1 MVMNDVV
8 RFGAK
13 GSGEGQLRDPR
24 GMAIDSKEN
33 LVVCDSGNH
42 RLQLFSTDGR
52 AFAFGSQGK
61 EAGRFDKPQDVVVSS
76 DGRLFVTDYCN
87 NRVQVLQRSNSEAL
101 IN

>member
-1 MVMNDVV
+1 MYKIGE
-8 RFGAK
+8 R

-42 RLQLFSTDGR
+42 RLQLFTTDGR
-52 AFAFGSQGK
+52 AFAFGNQGK
-61 EAGRFDKPQDVVVSS
+61 DAGQFDKPQDVVVTS

-87 NRVQVLQRSNSEAL
+87 NRVQILRKSNSEVL